1 MNKSQ
6 LIVSL
11 LAVLAFLKSR
21 VLFHVGYL
29 FVSFS
34 LAFLIVN
41 KVAISEISPIVST
54 LQNISAAVFTLAGIW
69 VAYSYPQAIA
79 AYTSPSHVKII
90 PTSETKRIEDLVIII
105 LTSAAVLCILLFHN
119 LAYIL
124 VVKTIHNADVRFYL
138 KSAGISSVFYASILQ
153 LKAIFTVMITNVF
166 FVNEL
171 HHKKTELEAN
181 KDL

>member
-6 LIVSL
+6 LIAPL
-11 LAVLAFLKSR
+11 LAVLMFLKSR
-21 VLFHVGYL
+21 LLLHVVYL
-29 FVSFS
+29 LVSFS
-34 LAFLIVN
+34 LSFLIIN
-41 KVAISEISPIVST
+41 KIALSEISPIVSI

-79 AYTSPSHVKII
+79 AYTSPNQIKIV
-90 PTSETKRIEDLVIII
+90 PTSETKRIEDLVMII
-105 LTSAAVLCILLFHN
+105 LTSATVLCILLFHN

-124 VVKTIHNADVRFYL
+124 TVKTIHNVDVRFYL
-138 KSAGISSVFYASILQ
+138 KSAGISSIFYASLLQ